1 MQILPFIRGGKE
13 IFRLLGSQR
22 YESDL
27 SLEDQI
33 KQQFVITLNMYY
45 RIDGSDIIAEFA
57 NKKSIALMGEEVGQL
72 VGSIR
77 EYHGR

>member
-1 MQILPFIRGGKE
+1 
-13 IFRLLGSQR
+13 
-22 YESDL
+22 
-27 SLEDQI
+27 
-33 KQQFVITLNMYY
+33 MYY